1 MSGAWLALT
10 FCMLKDRPGAEKDIE
25 ALEKMYKALQFENTL
40 IKDPAA
46 QDFQEVLVTFRDD
59 LDARECPIS
68 CCFIVLMV
76 HGSTGLVKGAEGRHM
91 KLEKLFT
98 EMTNETCRALRGKPK
113 VFIIQACRGRKK
125 DPGVLETDLMAPAV
139 DNKPDLIST
148 HSDRLFIYAAE
159 EGYVTYRSKEH
170 GSWLIQTVA
179 EIFSK
184 FPGFEIHQL
193 LIKVNQILSEK
204 KIPPTGK
211 VNFKTNAVFTYSL
224 TKLLFLKAGK
234 LSVGEQGT
242 GR

>member
-113 VFIIQACRGRKK
+113 VFIIQACRGSERWTNR
-125 DPGVLETDLMAPAV
+125 LE
-139 DNKPDLIST
+139 
-148 HSDRLFIYAAE
+148 
-159 EGYVTYRSKEH
+159 
-170 GSWLIQTVA
+170 
-179 EIFSK
+179 
-184 FPGFEIHQL
+184 
-193 LIKVNQILSEK
+193 
-204 KIPPTGK
+204 
-211 VNFKTNAVFTYSL
+211 NF
-224 TKLLFLKAGK
+224 G
-234 LSVGEQGT
+234 
-242 GR
+242 